1 MNIRTCALLVA
12 IACLGALTTLYLYS
26 GPVNKTQQSILDQ
39 NSVDTIEAQEKA
51 FNAPHPD
58 FPPPTFEALLA
69 QAEQGNA
76 QAQYLLGQRYNFG
89 DGVTQ
94 DRKKAVAWQTRA
106 ATQGHATAQ
115 YVLGLMYSAG
125 EGVPQDT
132 GQAVVWISRSAD
144 QGLAEAQHALGM
156 MYQNGKDVPR
166 DPEKAMALLRKAAAQ
181 GNKGAQRDLSENKA
195 YP

>member
-1 MNIRTCALLVA
+1 MNKQTCALLVA
-12 IACLGALTTLYLYS
+12 IACLGALAALYLYS

-39 NSVDTIEAQEKA
+39 NSVDKIETQEEA
-51 FNAPHPD
+51 FNTPHPD
-58 FPPPTFEALLA
+58 FPPPSFETLLA
-69 QAEQGNA
+69 QAEKGNA

-125 EGVPQDT
+125 EGVQQDT
-132 GQAVVWISRSAD
+132 KQAVAWISRSAE

-156 MYQNGKDVPR
+156 MYQRGEDVPR
-166 DPEKAMALLRKAAAQ
+166 DPEKAAELLRKAADQ
-181 GNKGAQRDLSENKA
+181 GNKGAQKDLSESKA
-195 YP
+195 RE

>member
-1 MNIRTCALLVA
+1 VNKQTCALLVA
-12 IACLGALTTLYLYS
+12 IASLGALTAFHLYF
-26 GPVNKTQQSILDQ
+26 GTVNETRQGILDQ
-39 NSVDTIEAQEKA
+39 NSVDKIETQEKA

-58 FPPPTFEALLA
+58 FPPPSFEALLA
-69 QAEQGNA
+69 QAEKGNA

-89 DGVTQ
+89 DGVPQ
-94 DRKKAVAWQTRA
+94 DRKQAVAWQTRA

-132 GQAVVWISRSAD
+132 KQAVVWISRSAE

-156 MYQNGKDVPR
+156 MYRTGEDVPR
-166 DPEKAMALLRKAAAQ
+166 DPGKAAELLRKAAAQ
-181 GNKGAQRDLSENKA
+181 GNKGAQRDLFESKA
-195 YP
+195 HE

>member
-1 MNIRTCALLVA
+1 MNKKTCALLVT
-12 IACLGALTTLYLYS
+12 IACLGALAGLYLYL
-26 GPVNKTQQSILDQ
+26 GTANETQQSILDQ
-39 NSVDTIEAQEKA
+39 NSVDKIETQEKA

-76 QAQYLLGQRYNFG
+76 QAQFLLGQRYNFG

-106 ATQGHATAQ
+106 AMQGHATAQ

-125 EGVPQDT
+125 EGVHQDT
-132 GQAVVWISRSAD
+132 KQAVVWISRSAD

-156 MYQNGKDVPR
+156 MYQSGKDVPR
-166 DPEKAMALLRKAAAQ
+166 DPEKAMELLRKAAAQ
-181 GNKGAQRDLSENKA
+181 GNKGTQNDLSESKA
-195 YP
+195 HE